1 MIHSSSHEQSKMK
14 MGICNVQKQKQK
26 QKQSWDDF
34 TGRVVLHNL
43 TTGKPLLGH
52 LAKTP
57 FPQSLYVAPSGG
69 LVGMV
74 DTRKIWIWKVPR
86 GTLEGPSSIPCTL
99 LHHRKMMTALAFDST
114 ETRVAAGDVSGR
126 ILIWEN
132 VGERDFV
139 TITNDGTGKS
149 PGKKGLTPP
158 KTNAEI
164 VESGGVLYDD
174 DAGSLTTYHWHAH
187 DVKFLLFSSDGV
199 HLLSG
204 GLEGVLVIW
213 QLETGKRQ
221 FLPRLGGPLVSIAAS
236 PNASLY
242 AISCLDNAVKFVNI
256 GRLEVERS
264 IQGIKPPFL
273 LPKELRIYPSR
284 ACVEPQEGRIVVPTH
299 NLSLQFYDAASDLH
313 VTELQVTPRNYITGG
328 GRNGQQEAPSTFVTH
343 VAFSAD
349 GSSMATVDVRMAE
362 QEVGRGAYLKFWNR
376 RPGSRQYS
384 MNTQI
389 DEPHG

>member
-1 MIHSSSHEQSKMK
+1 M
-14 MGICNVQKQKQK
+14 QKQEKRG
-26 QKQSWDDF
+26 DEF
-34 TGRVVLHNL
+34 AGRVVLHNL

-52 LAKTP
+52 LAKMP
-57 FPQSLYVAPSGG
+57 VPQALYVAPSGG

-74 DTRKIWIWKVPR
+74 DTGKIWIWKVPR
-86 GTLEGPSSIPCTL
+86 GTLEGASSIPCTL
-99 LHHRKMMTALAFDST
+99 LHHTKVMTTLAFDST
-114 ETRVAAGDVSGR
+114 ETRVAAGDQTGR

-139 TITNDGTGKS
+139 TITSDGTGKS
-149 PGKKGLTPP
+149 PGKKGLKPH
-158 KTNAEI
+158 KTKPEI
-164 VESGGVLYDD
+164 VESGGVRYDD
-174 DAGSLTTYHWHAH
+174 DAATLTTYHWHPNE
-187 DVKFLLFSSDGV
+187 VKTLLFSSDGV

-221 FLPRLGGPLVSIAAS
+221 YLPRLGGPIVSIAAS
-236 PNASLY
+236 PNASFY
-242 AISCLDNAVKFVNI
+242 AIACLDNAVKFVNI
-256 GRLEVERS
+256 GRMEVERS

-273 LPKELRIYPSR
+273 LPKELRVYPSR
-284 ACVEPQEGRIVVPTH
+284 ACVEPQEGRIVVPTN

-362 QEVGRGAYLKFWNR
+362 QEIGGGACLKFWDR
-376 RPGSRQYS
+376 HPGRMQYS
-384 MNTQI
+384 INTQI

>member
-1 MIHSSSHEQSKMK
+1 MICSSSYEQSKME
-14 MGICNVQKQKQK
+14 MGICNVQKQQ
-26 QKQSWDDF
+26 QSWDAF
-34 TGRVVLHNL
+34 TKRVVLHNL
-43 TTGKPLLGH
+43 TTGKPFPGY
-52 LAKTP
+52 LAKMP
-57 FPQSLYVAPSGG
+57 SPEALYVAPSGG
-69 LVGMV
+69 LVGMA
-74 DTRKIWIWKVPR
+74 DMKKIWIWKVPR
-86 GTLEGPSSIPCTL
+86 GTLEGAISIPYTL
-99 LHHRKMMTALAFDST
+99 LHHTKIMTAVAFDST
-114 ETRVAAGDVSGR
+114 ETRVAGGDVSGR

-132 VGERDFV
+132 VGERNFV
-139 TITNDGTGKS
+139 TTTSDGTGKS
-149 PGKKGLTPP
+149 PGKKGRTPQKP
-158 KTNAEI
+158 KEEI
-164 VESGGVLYDD
+164 VESGGVRNGD
-174 DAGSLTTYHWHAH
+174 DAGSLTTYHWHAR

-204 GLEGVLVIW
+204 GMEGVLVIW
-213 QLETGKRQ
+213 QLDTGRRQ
-221 FLPRLGGPLVSIAAS
+221 YLPRLGGPVVSIAAS
-236 PNASLY
+236 PNASFY

-273 LPKELRIYPSR
+273 LPQELRVYPSR

-328 GRNGQQEAPSTFVTH
+328 GRNGRQEAPSTFVTH

-362 QEVGRGAYLKFWNR
+362 QEVGGGACLKFWDR
-376 RPGSRQYS
+376 QPGSLQYS